1 MTDTA
6 TEHEQETGGEATPTL
21 QQLSDKLDRLA
32 DTVAGLIGQAHGDA
46 SRHEA
51 SKLDRPTREVEGTRE
66 HALSLQE
73 EIQKALADLRKQEAS
88 EKDRAELAAKVGK
101 LERAVEK
108 KPREYRRISRAM
120 GWVRDDDK

>member
-1 MTDTA
+1 MSDSA
-6 TEHEQETGGEATPTL
+6 AEHEQDTGDGTPTL

-32 DTVAGLIGQAHGDA
+32 RTVAGLISQAHGDA

-108 KPREYRRISRAM
+108 KPREYRRVSRVM